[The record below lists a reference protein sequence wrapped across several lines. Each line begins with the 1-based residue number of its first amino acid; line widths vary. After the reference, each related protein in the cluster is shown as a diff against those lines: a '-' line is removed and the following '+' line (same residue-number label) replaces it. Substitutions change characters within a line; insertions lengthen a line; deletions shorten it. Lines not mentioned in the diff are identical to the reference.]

1 VTNRENPT
9 VETEEV
15 EPMNWP
21 DAAVSIALAL
31 ACAAVAITLILAAF
45 GVIG

>member
-31 ACAAVAITLILAAF
+31 ACAAVAILAAF